1 MNQHNFGEH
10 AEDNLRF
17 IRSTMERSTRFTA
30 VSGWGGVGMGL
41 VGIAAAVVGGAF
53 PIGSRG
59 WLLTWLVAA
68 AVAAPVG
75 LASIWRKA
83 SRTGVAFTGASAR
96 SFALCFFPVLV
107 AGAVITWR
115 VAVAAPTVL
124 PTVWLALYGAAITA
138 GAAFSV
144 RVLPA
149 MGAGFLL
156 LGAVAALAPAWGNT
170 ALLLGFGVLHIG
182 FGAYVAARY
191 DG

>member
-1 MNQHNFGEH
+1 MNQHDFSER

-30 VSGWGGVGMGL
+30 VSGWGGVAMGL
-41 VGIAAAVVGGAF
+41 VGLAAAVIGAAVPVGT
-53 PIGSRG
+53 RE

-68 AVAAPVG
+68 AIAAPLG

-83 SRTGVAFTGASAR
+83 SRTGVAFTGPSAR
-96 SFALCFFPVLV
+96 SFALCFLPVV
-107 AGAVITWR
+107 GAGAVITWSA
-115 VAVAAPTVL
+115 AVSAPTIL
-124 PTVWLALYGAAITA
+124 PTVWLVLYGSAIMA

-149 MGAGFLL
+149 MGVGFLV
-156 LGAVAALAPAWGNT
+156 LGTVAALVPAWGNT
-170 ALLLGFGVLHIG
+170 ALLLGFGVLHVG

>member
-41 VGIAAAVVGGAF
+41 VGLAAAVVASTFGT
-53 PIGSRG
+53 GSQA

-68 AVAAPVG
+68 AVAAPIG

-83 SRTGVAFTGASAR
+83 ARTGVAFTGSSAR

-107 AGAVITWR
+107 AGAVISWR
-115 VAVAAPTVL
+115 VALVEPTIL
-124 PTVWLALYGAAITA
+124 PTVWLSLYGAAITA

-149 MGAGFLL
+149 MGGGFLL
-156 LGAVAALAPAWGNT
+156 LGAIAALAPAWGNT
-170 ALLLGFGVLHIG
+170 ALLVGFGTLHIG